1 MTMQQQNTPL
11 PDGYMMNAAGH
22 LVPLKQVAEIEVMRD
37 GLVKDII
44 GQALALQATMIQ
56 FKASKLN
63 DINAFIQLATEQ
75 YNVDISSKKGNLS
88 LMSFDGQYKI
98 MLAVQDNLTFDEK
111 VHAAKAI
118 IDECLHRW
126 TEHSDENVRALIDHA
141 FAVDKQGNI
150 RTQAV
155 LGLFK
160 LKIKDERWLQAME
173 ALKDSLTVASSK
185 SYIRFYQRVGD
196 EGKFEQ
202 ISLDIAGL

>member
-1 MTMQQQNTPL
+1 
-11 PDGYMMNAAGH
+11 MMNAAGH
-22 LVPLKQVAEIEVMRD
+22 LVPITQVSAIEIMRDELVKSSVNQALGLQEVMS
-37 GLVKDII
+37 
-44 GQALALQATMIQ
+44 Q
-56 FKASKLN
+56 FKASKLS
-63 DINAFIQLATEQ
+63 DIHAFIQLALEQ
-75 YNVDISSKKGNLS
+75 YDVQINSKKGNLS
-88 LMSFDGQYKI
+88 LMSFDGKYKI

-126 TEHSDENVRALIDHA
+126 TENSDENVRALIDHA

-160 LKIKDERWLQAME
+160 LKIKDDRWLQAME

-196 EGKFEQ
+196 EDKFEP